1 MMFCAKWKR
10 TSKQDAFA
18 KCREVANASAFET
31 RSAPNLARCYPRS
44 FTFYLGNPFRRF
56 WQEFNRLP
64 AHVQCL
70 AREKFQLWLRDPF
83 HPSMQFKPLV
93 GNVWSVR
100 IGDHYRAVA
109 QSTAI
114 SSSGFGLAPTKNTT
128 ISSGNCGS
136 WLAIRASSRP
146 THRSPRE
153 SL

>member
-1 MMFCAKWKR
+1 MTFCEKWKR

-18 KCREVANASAFET
+18 KCRDVQNASAFET
-31 RSAPNLARCYPRS
+31 HSAPNLARCYPRS
-44 FTFYLGNPFRRF
+44 FAFYLGNPFPRF
-56 WQEFNRLP
+56 WHEFNRLP

-109 QSTAI
+109 QKHGDLVVWFWIGTHEDYNNFI
-114 SSSGFGLAPTKNTT
+114 
-128 ISSGNCGS
+128 GS
-136 WLAIRASSRP
+136 LR
-146 THRSPRE
+146 
-153 SL
+153 